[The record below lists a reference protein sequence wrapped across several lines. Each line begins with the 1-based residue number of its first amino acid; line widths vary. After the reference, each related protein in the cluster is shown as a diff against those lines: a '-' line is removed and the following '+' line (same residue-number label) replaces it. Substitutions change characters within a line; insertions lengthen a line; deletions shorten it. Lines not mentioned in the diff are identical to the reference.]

1 MATIKQLLER
11 TMLKIGSR
19 AGGITSSAIVVES
32 VPSLT
37 KSPHIKGYT
46 APCDGYLSVR
56 AATPSSR
63 ATVTAL
69 YGLSEDGGNIGQSA
83 FSPGASQAKAC
94 IFLKK
99 GSNALYAL
107 DFSGTVTGLYVYFL
121 KSVGG
126 GGIAFLRKLLS
137 MGGFYAY
144 A

>member
-37 KSPHIKGYT
+37 TSPHIKSYT

-56 AATPSSR
+56 VARPSSNV
-63 ATVTAL
+63 TVAAL
-69 YGLSEDGGNIGQSA
+69 YGLTEDDNNIGQSA
-83 FSPGASQAKAC
+83 FSPGQSQAKAC

-99 GSNALYAL
+99 GSKASYVLG
-107 DFSGTVTGLYVYFL
+107 FSGTVSGLYVYFL

-126 GGIAFLRKLLS
+126 GV
-137 MGGFYAY
+137 
-144 A
+144 

>member
-19 AGGITSSAIVVES
+19 AGGITSSAIVVDS

-37 KSPHIKGYT
+37 TSPYAKSYT

-56 AATPSSR
+56 VATPSSHV
-63 ATVTAL
+63 TVAAL

-83 FSPGASQAKAC
+83 YSPGSSQAKSC

-99 GSNALYAL
+99 GSNALYVL
-107 DFSGTVTGLYVYFL
+107 GFSGTINGLYVYFL

-126 GGIAFLRKLLS
+126 GV
-137 MGGFYAY
+137 
-144 A
+144 